1 MQVNGDLDV
10 TGTVTATSFI
20 GDGSQLTG
28 ISGGT
33 GGGLDSAAVTL
44 LVDSDYVQARETP
57 QDFAYSSLTGAPTAL
72 SSFTNDTSYIT
83 AADIPT
89 TVDSDYV
96 QARVTL
102 DGVGLDSAGVT
113 ALVDSDYVALRAPAA
128 SGGLDSAGVTALI
141 NEPYLRD
148 TLYDVAAAQTNIG
161 LDAGFASTSNF
172 SIAIGKESGIN
183 SGNATNSIAIG
194 FKAGQNISDNSIMI
208 GRETAEFSPVS
219 FAVGI
224 GTEALQNTAGNGA
237 VAVGYRAGQN
247 NSGDNSV
254 AVGINAK
261 ATADYAV
268 SIGDNATVSHPAVI
282 GIAIGRN
289 TSVTTPGGVGGVA
302 IGSGASVSDND
313 TLAIGRN
320 TVASAADATAI
331 GPNTTASGLR
341 SIAIGNNVTA
351 ITDDAVTIGSSVAGR
366 VTYDTTNDWTF
377 GATVNAPAFVGD
389 GSGLTNLPSNA
400 LQVQAPTVTPEYFI
414 YVGSPAG
421 KLAQIQDSRGTATN
435 LVYDQEF
442 ATLQEAFNFMMENPL
457 ADVGAS
463 SYSGGDKN
471 ATFVVSLEEGVT
483 HSAGTSGY
491 FRLGHVNAHIKLLSQ
506 NALNPAG
513 TTPNVSTVGNF
524 GEALVV
530 YGIPQL
536 QMGGDIVVN
545 ADAQIGYSN
554 VKWFYNQ
561 YNDDVVWNGPIKIY
575 DGCTFWTDGPINSR
589 IWVETNSYAQV
600 NALNNAALVRVRDGS
615 ELVTSDINSN
625 ATIQVVSA
633 KLRANNIT
641 MNAGTL
647 EVRRFANLHCDSITM
662 NGTSVLYVD
671 DASRVTHAGV
681 SGNTTATNHK
691 IGDAITPY
699 TISEVIDMV
708 NVSNLFTR
716 DGTTFHDQT
725 QTTNSI
731 MVNDLPTTDPV
742 NAGQLW
748 NDAGTLKVSAG

>member
-1 MQVNGDLDV
+1 MSNVDAPDVNSGETNNPDLLAEQSGMPNMSSTKTFTVDTNMQVNGDLGV
-10 TGTVTATSFI
+10 TGTVTATSFV

-57 QDFAYSSLTGAPTAL
+57 QDFAYSSLTGAPTSL

-96 QARVTL
+96 A
-102 DGVGLDSAGVT
+102 A
-113 ALVDSDYVALRAPAA
+113 RAPTGG
-128 SGGLDSAGVTALI
+128 GGLDSAGVTALI
-141 NEPYLRD
+141 DEPYVRD
-148 TLYDVAAAQTNIG
+148 VLYNAKAQTNVG

-208 GRETAEFSPVS
+208 GRQTAEFSPAS

-254 AVGINAK
+254 AVGINAE

-268 SIGDNATVSHPAVI
+268 SIGDNATVSNPAVI

-289 TSVTTPGGVGGVA
+289 TSVTTPGGVGGIA
-302 IGSGASVSDND
+302 IGSGASVSADD

-320 TVASAADATAI
+320 TVASASDATAI

-377 GATVNAPAFVGD
+377 GA
-389 GSGLTNLPSNA
+389 
-400 LQVQAPTVTPEYFI
+400 
-414 YVGSPAG
+414 
-421 KLAQIQDSRGTATN
+421 
-435 LVYDQEF
+435 
-442 ATLQEAFNFMMENPL
+442 
-457 ADVGAS
+457 
-463 SYSGGDKN
+463 
-471 ATFVVSLEEGVT
+471 GVT
-483 HSAGTSGY
+483 MTDLTASG
-491 FRLGHVNAHIKLLSQ
+491 A
-506 NALNPAG
+506 
-513 TTPNVSTVGNF
+513 TVVF
-524 GEALVV
+524 
-530 YGIPQL
+530 
-536 QMGGDIVVN
+536 
-545 ADAQIGYSN
+545 SN
-554 VKWFYNQ
+554 
-561 YNDDVVWNGPIKIY
+561 
-575 DGCTFWTDGPINSR
+575 
-589 IWVETNSYAQV
+589 
-600 NALNNAALVRVRDGS
+600 
-615 ELVTSDINSN
+615 
-625 ATIQVVSA
+625 
-633 KLRANNIT
+633 
-641 MNAGTL
+641 
-647 EVRRFANLHCDSITM
+647 
-662 NGTSVLYVD
+662 
-671 DASRVTHAGV
+671 
-681 SGNTTATNHK
+681 
-691 IGDAITPY
+691 
-699 TISEVIDMV
+699 
-708 NVSNLFTR
+708 
-716 DGTTFHDQT
+716 
-725 QTTNSI
+725 
-731 MVNDLPTTDPV
+731 LPTTDPV

-748 NDAGTLKVSAG
+748 NDNGTLKVSAG

>member
-1 MQVNGDLDV
+1 MSNVDAPDVGSGETNIPDLLAEQSGMPNMSSTRTFTVDTNMQVNGDLGV

-89 TVDSDYV
+89 TVDSAYV

-377 GATVNAPAFVGD
+377 GAGVTMTDLTASGATVVF
-389 GSGLTNLPSNA
+389 SNLP
-400 LQVQAPTVTPEYFI
+400 
-414 YVGSPAG
+414 
-421 KLAQIQDSRGTATN
+421 
-435 LVYDQEF
+435 
-442 ATLQEAFNFMMENPL
+442 
-457 ADVGAS
+457 
-463 SYSGGDKN
+463 
-471 ATFVVSLEEGVT
+471 
-483 HSAGTSGY
+483 
-491 FRLGHVNAHIKLLSQ
+491 
-506 NALNPAG
+506 
-513 TTPNVSTVGNF
+513 
-524 GEALVV
+524 
-530 YGIPQL
+530 
-536 QMGGDIVVN
+536 
-545 ADAQIGYSN
+545 
-554 VKWFYNQ
+554 
-561 YNDDVVWNGPIKIY
+561 
-575 DGCTFWTDGPINSR
+575 
-589 IWVETNSYAQV
+589 
-600 NALNNAALVRVRDGS
+600 
-615 ELVTSDINSN
+615 
-625 ATIQVVSA
+625 TI
-633 KLRANNIT
+633 
-641 MNAGTL
+641 
-647 EVRRFANLHCDSITM
+647 
-662 NGTSVLYVD
+662 
-671 DASRVTHAGV
+671 
-681 SGNTTATNHK
+681 
-691 IGDAITPY
+691 
-699 TISEVIDMV
+699 
-708 NVSNLFTR
+708 
-716 DGTTFHDQT
+716 
-725 QTTNSI
+725 
-731 MVNDLPTTDPV
+731 DPV

-748 NDAGTLKVSAG
+748 NDNGTLKVSAG

>member
-1 MQVNGDLDV
+1 MSNVDAPDVGSGETNIPDLLAEQSGMPNMSSTKTFVVDTNMQVNGDLDV

-96 QARVTL
+96 A
-102 DGVGLDSAGVT
+102 A
-113 ALVDSDYVALRAPAA
+113 RAPAG
-128 SGGLDSAGVTALI
+128 GGLDSAAVISLTGTEVQTSAGGIDYSAQSRLRVEDGAIGLSTIDADTGAESLTYSGTTWQLAGNPVGASSQRITHHLWSSSYSNVSLTAANDVYVGTRYAGTKFSYPSMKSYVPTAAQFGGGFEWDHAGTTVLGLSTDGAVFSSSVTA
-141 NEPYLRD
+141 
-148 TLYDVAAAQTNIG
+148 
-161 LDAGFASTSNF
+161 TS
-172 SIAIGKESGIN
+172 
-183 SGNATNSIAIG
+183 
-194 FKAGQNISDNSIMI
+194 
-208 GRETAEFSPVS
+208 
-219 FAVGI
+219 
-224 GTEALQNTAGNGA
+224 
-237 VAVGYRAGQN
+237 
-247 NSGDNSV
+247 
-254 AVGINAK
+254 
-261 ATADYAV
+261 
-268 SIGDNATVSHPAVI
+268 
-282 GIAIGRN
+282 
-289 TSVTTPGGVGGVA
+289 
-302 IGSGASVSDND
+302 
-313 TLAIGRN
+313 
-320 TVASAADATAI
+320 
-331 GPNTTASGLR
+331 
-341 SIAIGNNVTA
+341 
-351 ITDDAVTIGSSVAGR
+351 
-366 VTYDTTNDWTF
+366 
-377 GATVNAPAFVGD
+377 FVGD

>member
-1 MQVNGDLDV
+1 MSNVDAPDVGSGETNIPDLLAEQSGMPNMSSTKTFVVDTNMQVNGDLDV

-28 ISGGT
+28 ISGG
-33 GGGLDSAAVTL
+33 GLEL
-44 LVDSDYVQARETP
+44 
-57 QDFAYSSLTGAPTAL
+57 
-72 SSFTNDTSYIT
+72 
-83 AADIPT
+83 
-89 TVDSDYV
+89 
-96 QARVTL
+96 
-102 DGVGLDSAGVT
+102 
-113 ALVDSDYVALRAPAA
+113 
-128 SGGLDSAGVTALI
+128 
-141 NEPYLRD
+141 
-148 TLYDVAAAQTNIG
+148 
-161 LDAGFASTSNF
+161 
-172 SIAIGKESGIN
+172 
-183 SGNATNSIAIG
+183 
-194 FKAGQNISDNSIMI
+194 
-208 GRETAEFSPVS
+208 
-219 FAVGI
+219 
-224 GTEALQNTAGNGA
+224 
-237 VAVGYRAGQN
+237 
-247 NSGDNSV
+247 
-254 AVGINAK
+254 
-261 ATADYAV
+261 
-268 SIGDNATVSHPAVI
+268 
-282 GIAIGRN
+282 
-289 TSVTTPGGVGGVA
+289 
-302 IGSGASVSDND
+302 
-313 TLAIGRN
+313 
-320 TVASAADATAI
+320 
-331 GPNTTASGLR
+331 
-341 SIAIGNNVTA
+341 
-351 ITDDAVTIGSSVAGR
+351 
-366 VTYDTTNDWTF
+366 
-377 GATVNAPAFVGD
+377 
-389 GSGLTNLPSNA
+389 
-400 LQVQAPTVTPEYFI
+400 QAPTVTPEYFI

-699 TISEVIDMV
+699 TISEVIGMV

>member
-1 MQVNGDLDV
+1 MSNVDAPDVGSGETNIPDLLAEQSGMPNMSSTRTFVVDTNMQVNGDLDV

-89 TVDSDYV
+89 TVDSAYV

-113 ALVDSDYVALRAPAA
+113 ALVDSDYVALRAPAGGGLEGFDVSQYDSATSNGIFEYNVSGGGQKQLLFSLNTAVAPIPRSDATLDNQVNYTLSTNHQFGFKDAGGFRTEVYGRAAGTTA
-128 SGGLDSAGVTALI
+128 STGLVLTGPTFNNSGVELVGNLKLSSLPTSDPSEAGLLWNDGGIPVFSGSTAPTGGGLDSAGVTALI

-208 GRETAEFSPVS
+208 GRQTAEFSPVS
-219 FAVGI
+219 FSVGI

-247 NSGDNSV
+247 NSGLNSV
-254 AVGINAK
+254 AVGINAV
-261 ATADYAV
+261 ATANYAV
-268 SIGDNATVSHPAVI
+268 SIGDNATVSNPAVI

-289 TSVTTPGGVGGVA
+289 TSVTTPGGTGGVA

-377 GATVNAPAFVGD
+377 GA
-389 GSGLTNLPSNA
+389 
-400 LQVQAPTVTPEYFI
+400 
-414 YVGSPAG
+414 
-421 KLAQIQDSRGTATN
+421 
-435 LVYDQEF
+435 
-442 ATLQEAFNFMMENPL
+442 
-457 ADVGAS
+457 
-463 SYSGGDKN
+463 
-471 ATFVVSLEEGVT
+471 GVT
-483 HSAGTSGY
+483 MTDLTSSGVVIFSA
-491 FRLGHVNAHIKLLSQ
+491 
-506 NALNPAG
+506 
-513 TTPNVSTVGNF
+513 
-524 GEALVV
+524 
-530 YGIPQL
+530 
-536 QMGGDIVVN
+536 
-545 ADAQIGYSN
+545 
-554 VKWFYNQ
+554 
-561 YNDDVVWNGPIKIY
+561 
-575 DGCTFWTDGPINSR
+575 
-589 IWVETNSYAQV
+589 
-600 NALNNAALVRVRDGS
+600 
-615 ELVTSDINSN
+615 
-625 ATIQVVSA
+625 
-633 KLRANNIT
+633 
-641 MNAGTL
+641 
-647 EVRRFANLHCDSITM
+647 
-662 NGTSVLYVD
+662 
-671 DASRVTHAGV
+671 
-681 SGNTTATNHK
+681 
-691 IGDAITPY
+691 
-699 TISEVIDMV
+699 
-708 NVSNLFTR
+708 
-716 DGTTFHDQT
+716 
-725 QTTNSI
+725 
-731 MVNDLPTTDPV
+731 LPTTDPV